1 MIRTKQDLVCY
12 LRIDALANGRT
23 SIKAHVFGD
32 EKWKYLRCLR
42 MLEYYTNTGKRVR
55 AVIYKFYFHKLSIKL
70 GYEIP
75 INVCA
80 EGLSLPHM
88 GPVVISSGAKI
99 GKCCRI
105 HEGVTIGATNGSS
118 KSATIGDNVF
128 IATGAKVIGEI
139 FIASDCAIGAGAVV
153 TKSILEAGTTWGGTS
168 QED

>member
-1 MIRTKQDLVCY
+1 MEIFTLLTY
-12 LRIDALANGRT
+12 AGILY
-23 SIKAHVFGD
+23 
-32 EKWKYLRCLR
+32 KYRKESSGCG
-42 MLEYYTNTGKRVR
+42 N
-55 AVIYKFYFHKLSIKL
+55 KFYFHKLSIKL

-75 INVCA
+75 IYVCA

-128 IATGAKVIGEI
+128 IETGATKVIGEI
-139 FIASDCAIGAGAVV
+139 YIASDCVISAGAVV
-153 TKSILEAGTTWGGTS
+153 TKYILEAGTTWGGIS
-168 QED
+168 AKKISDHDSHNYLAYFI